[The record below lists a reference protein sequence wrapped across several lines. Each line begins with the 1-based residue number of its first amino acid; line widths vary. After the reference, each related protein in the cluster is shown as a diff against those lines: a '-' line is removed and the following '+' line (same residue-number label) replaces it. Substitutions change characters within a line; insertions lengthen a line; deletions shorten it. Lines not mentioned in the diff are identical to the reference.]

1 MAEPIKQA
9 AAQTAGS
16 LYSDPLFIV
25 FLCAIIFI
33 VFYIMLSKGKFRK
46 EYKTKPLAELNEKEL
61 KKRISIQG
69 IKINKFMRPAFL
81 HIGFHK
87 IASID
92 KYIIIQGMFEPL
104 IWDSKNGEFK
114 QSKEEKKV
122 PYKLIMI
129 RAKNK
134 SLFWRM
140 LGMKKE
146 HYILNYE
153 NERIDIDHNQRRIF
167 LPDKTDI
174 RSYGGVWVNSNSS
187 LSYIEDMS
195 LGRMLASAQA
205 EWESFPTKLVFL
217 EAMTAKRVQT
227 MKTEA
232 ATEKNK
238 YEQRKD
244 VGDTTIT

>member
-1 MAEPIKQA
+1 MPEAPPVQSV
-9 AAQTAGS
+9 QSAG
-16 LYSDPLFIV
+16 LYSDPLFLIFV
-25 FLCAIIFI
+25 CAIIFVVI
-33 VFYIMLSKGKFRK
+33 YLAVGKGRFKK
-46 EYKTKPLAELNEKEL
+46 EYKTKPLAELNEHEL
-61 KKRISIQG
+61 KKRIGIQG
-69 IKINKFMRPAFL
+69 IKINRFLKPAFL

-92 KYIIIQGMFEPL
+92 KYLIIQGMFEPL

-122 PYKLIMI
+122 PYKLIMV

-146 HYILNYE
+146 YYILNFE

-205 EWESFPTKLVFL
+205 EWESFPTRLIFL
-217 EAMTAKRVQT
+217 EMQTARRTQLT
-227 MKTEA
+227 KTESTA
-232 ATEKNK
+232 EKNK
-238 YEQRKD
+238 YENRKD
-244 VGDTTIT
+244 VGDTTVT